1 MNTTAN
7 ENQSNPQLAQAYTAT
22 IFATLYESWPVR
34 VPLTAQQITGIE
46 YDLDLLFNTPRT
58 PIPGEWTVCSEL
70 FVWLEKEGYID
81 TQGARG
87 NIWSLGRTQLTHKAI
102 ETLKSVPDPVN
113 PGKKRTM
120 IDAIVDASKEG
131 GKQARNQLVNLAMT
145 ALYQAL
151 H

>member
-1 MNTTAN
+1 M
-7 ENQSNPQLAQAYTAT
+7 
-22 IFATLYESWPVR
+22 R
-34 VPLTAQQITGIE
+34 VSINAQQITGIE
-46 YDLDLLFNTPRT
+46 YDLELLFHTP
-58 PIPGEWTVCSEL
+58 PIPVPAEWTVCSEL

-120 IDAIVDASKEG
+120 IDAIVDTSKEG